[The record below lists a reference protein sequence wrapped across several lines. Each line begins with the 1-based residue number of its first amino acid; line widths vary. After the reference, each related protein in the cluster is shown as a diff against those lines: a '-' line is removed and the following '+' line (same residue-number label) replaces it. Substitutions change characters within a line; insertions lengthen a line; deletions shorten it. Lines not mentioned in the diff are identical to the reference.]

1 MPPSKPHY
9 DVDWIFSNCSDVHV
23 ANHRDWFT
31 NYTPFS
37 TNFSGGLSGTM
48 TDNLCQVCGIG
59 DVELPTKTHP
69 TRSGT
74 AYQATITLRNVLHAP
89 SARCNIIGSPL
100 VDEFDCSLKYGP
112 PAGGKITKQSTG
124 ATVGLLDI
132 TTKLTRLR
140 LRGQNASQ
148 TSLDPKAVYVIRANW
163 HPSERAKWES
173 FRAGRREA
181 VPASSATPTSESSPL
196 TPEEKRWLSVNYG
209 GEFHFLRIYGLSI
222 YKEEDRGEGRRIL
235 RAMRQESSSGEEDTD
250 EDDEDSD
257 SLSSFQR
264 ELEQDPSSH
273 VADYHFSKEQLDV
286 IKRCFGHSG
295 NFLRSYCLKPYD
307 DEDCLEGK
315 TIVEALM
322 SADEMP
328 PLVD

>member
-9 DVDWIFSNCSDVHV
+9 DVDWIFSNCSNVHV
-23 ANHRDWFT
+23 ATHRDWFT

-48 TDNLCQVCGIG
+48 TDDLCQVCGIG

-74 AYQATITLRNVLHAP
+74 AYQATITLRDVLHAP

-100 VDEFDCSLKYGP
+100 VDEFDCFLRYG
-112 PAGGKITKQSTG
+112 GGKITKQSTG
-124 ATVGLLDI
+124 ATVGLLD

-140 LRGQNASQ
+140 LRGQSASQ
-148 TSLDPKAVYVIRANW
+148 TSLDLKAQYVIRANW

-181 VPASSATPTSESSPL
+181 VPASSATPTSECPPL

-222 YKEEDRGEGRRIL
+222 YKEEDRDEGRRIL

-250 EDDEDSD
+250 EDDEDDD
-257 SLSSFQR
+257 SLASFER

-273 VADYHFSKEQLDV
+273 VADYYFSEEELDF
-286 IKRCFGHSG
+286 IKKSFGHSG
-295 NFLRSYCLKPYD
+295 NFLRSYCLKFYD
-307 DEDCLEGK
+307 DEDCQEGRA
-315 TIVEALM
+315 IVQALM
-322 SADEMP
+322 LADEMP